1 MNSLLQKIIRSGVG
15 KIRFWMALT
24 GMGVALL
31 LILLAVQVNADFNEL
46 LHGKKNQ
53 NESADFLVI
62 NKIVTPENQTQKD
75 RNSFTQEDINDLGAQ
90 PFTESI
96 GKLSATSFRVSVES
110 YSDALPFY
118 SDAYFESVPDEFI
131 DVKTAEWKWQDG
143 QRDIPVIIPSFFLD
157 LYNTGMA
164 MSQKDLPQLSMQAIE
179 AIPVKVLVTGNG
191 KRGEFVGHVVGQSDR
206 LNSILIPQSFMN
218 WANKEYGY
226 TQSSNPS
233 RIVVKVKDPSDPLLA
248 NYLEKKGW
256 KTNAEKTRF
265 SRMRKVVNAVV
276 AVTGGIGL
284 VLLLFGLLVFSLFI
298 QLTIASCK
306 TDIELLQTLGTSPS
320 QLQRFLMRQFLP
332 QNIVI
337 IVMASLL
344 IAIVQWF
351 LSLVLLQQQIFVSKW
366 IAIDTL
372 MAAVIVFVVIW
383 LVNRQTIRRYIK
395 T

>member
-24 GMGVALL
+24 GMGVAVL

-46 LHGKKNQ
+46 LHGKSNQ

-62 NKIVTPENQTQKD
+62 NKIVTPENQLQKD
-75 RNSFTQEDINDLGAQ
+75 RNSFSAADITDLGSQ
-90 PFTESI
+90 PFVESL
-96 GKLSATSFRVSVES
+96 GKLSTTSFRVSVES

-131 DVKTAEWKWQDG
+131 DAKNAEWKWAEG
-143 QRDIPVIIPSFFLD
+143 QRDVPVIIPSFFLD

-164 MSQKDLPQLSMQAIE
+164 MSQKNLPQLSLQAIQ
-179 AIPVKVLVTGNG
+179 AIPVKVVVNGNG
-191 KRGEFVGHVVGQSDR
+191 KRAEFVGHVTGQSDR
-206 LNSILIPQSFMN
+206 INSILIPQSFMD

-226 TQSSNPS
+226 SQSANPT
-233 RIVVKVKDPSDPLLA
+233 RVVVKVKDPTDPVLV
-248 NYLEKKGW
+248 NYLDKKGW

-306 TDIELLQTLGTSPS
+306 TDIELLQTLGTSPG
-320 QLQRFLMRQFLP
+320 QLQRFLIKQFLP

-337 IVMASLL
+337 IAIACLFIAGLQWIISTFLL
-344 IAIVQWF
+344 P
-351 LSLVLLQQQIFVSKW
+351 QQIFISKW
-366 IAIDTL
+366 IAADTL
-372 MAAVIVFVVIW
+372 IAAAFVSVVIW
-383 LVNRQTIRRYIK
+383 LVNRQTISKYIK
-395 T
+395 K

>member
-90 PFTESI
+90 SFTESI